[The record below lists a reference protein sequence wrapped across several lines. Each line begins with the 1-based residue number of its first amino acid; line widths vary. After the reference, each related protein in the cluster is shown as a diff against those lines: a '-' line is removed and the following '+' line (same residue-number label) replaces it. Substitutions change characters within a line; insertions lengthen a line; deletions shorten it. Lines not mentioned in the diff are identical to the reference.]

1 MRKLL
6 ALMLL
11 AGSAGPALAAGDPG
25 DHQGRHRESG
35 TQSSSDDRGTR
46 SNAHAERGNRGG
58 NDGASQAQ
66 PSSQASHAISSGGGN
81 SGEHRSTVE
90 FRGRPGGGD
99 QQPAAQVESNGS
111 TGGQA
116 GEPRFHHG
124 FVSRSSSGDQSTDQP
139 TRHDTLRSTIGNVRS
154 EDSTPNRG
162 PRIIE
167 APQDHAQTDLREQ
180 RRSVP
185 AVFRN
190 RVPIVSNTPHE
201 GTQPP
206 KKRIETRR
214 TNWVNWST
222 SSWRHDRKYDWKDH
236 RRRHR
241 SLFHLGFYFDPFG
254 WGYRPYQLGWRL
266 WPSYYSSNFWI
277 NDPWQYRLPYAP
289 PGYRWIRYY
298 DDAILVDTWDGRVV
312 DVIYNFFW

>member
-6 ALMLL
+6 ALLLL
-11 AGSAGPALAAGDPG
+11 AGTAAPALAAGD
-25 DHQGRHRESG
+25 DHPWRHRESG
-35 TQSSSDDRGTR
+35 TQSAPEDRGSRPT
-46 SNAHAERGNRGG
+46 AHVERGDRGG
-58 NDGASQAQ
+58 NDTYRPQ
-66 PSSQASHAISSGGGN
+66 PSHVEATHVISSGGGN
-81 SGEHRSTVE
+81 SGEHRSNFE
-90 FRGRPGGGD
+90 FRGRSGGSD
-99 QQPAAQVESNGS
+99 PQPVTPVESNGGNGS
-111 TGGQA
+111 QA
-116 GEPRFHHG
+116 REPRFHHG
-124 FVSRSSSGDQSTDQP
+124 FVSRASSGDQSADQP
-139 TRHDTLRSTIGNVRS
+139 ARHDTLRGTIGNVRS
-154 EDSTPNRG
+154 DDSTASHG

-167 APQDHAQTDLREQ
+167 APQDRSVSDLREQ

-206 KKRIETRR
+206 RRIESRR
-214 TNWVNWST
+214 SHNWVDWST
-222 SSWRHDRKYDWKDH
+222 SHWRNDRKYDWKDH

-241 SLFHLGFYFDPFG
+241 SLFHLGFYYDPFG
-254 WGYRPYQLGWRL
+254 WGYRPYQIGWRL
-266 WPSYYSSNFWI
+266 WPSYYSSNFWL

-298 DDAILVDTWDGRVV
+298 DDALLVDTWDGRVV